1 MKKKWKKSYLTEGS
15 IHKETCPLFALSTNT
30 TWWRLVSLD
39 SLLIRYRNWVSK
51 KVFVSRPKSNWL
63 PFLRRRPHS
72 SISNLGD
79 ILFIVNKSV
88 KSLMCDIEVKSKKCK
103 ELTLYRCYY
112 CIVVPIPIALRGHRG
127 LSQSTAALRANP
139 RSLYLCFFP
148 ATIDLLMASNFSQ
161 PAQEEARFF

>member
-1 MKKKWKKSYLTEGS
+1 M
-15 IHKETCPLFALSTNT
+15 
-30 TWWRLVSLD
+30 
-39 SLLIRYRNWVSK
+39 
-51 KVFVSRPKSNWL
+51 SRPKQNWL
-63 PFLRRRPHS
+63 PFLRRRPQS

-139 RSLYLCFFP
+139 RSLYLCFFSRDNRP
-148 ATIDLLMASNFSQ
+148 LNGIKLLTASPKGSS
-161 PAQEEARFF
+161 FFLRLFAENLLTVNVNLSGAHFL